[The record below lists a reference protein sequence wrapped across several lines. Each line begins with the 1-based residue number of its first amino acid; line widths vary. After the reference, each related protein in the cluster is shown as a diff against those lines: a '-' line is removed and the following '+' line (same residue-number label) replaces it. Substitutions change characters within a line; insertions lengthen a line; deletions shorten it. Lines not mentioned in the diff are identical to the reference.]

1 MIYLW
6 ETKTTE
12 TCTDFNLD
20 QSRTGF
26 IFSDPKLEDKIANN
40 PDEANSLVL
49 ASGFDDGI
57 SDIKIGPDDGYLY
70 ILTLSGNIYRI
81 LPSSASISSLSP
93 SP

>member
-1 MIYLW
+1 VGDKNNGNLY
-6 ETKTTE
+6 
-12 TCTDFNLD
+12 DFNLD

-26 IFSDPKLEDKIANN
+26 IFSDPKLEDKIADN
-40 PDEANSLVL
+40 PNEANSLVL
-49 ASGFDDGI
+49 ASGFDGGI

-81 LPSSASISSLSP
+81 LPSTVLSSSLSP